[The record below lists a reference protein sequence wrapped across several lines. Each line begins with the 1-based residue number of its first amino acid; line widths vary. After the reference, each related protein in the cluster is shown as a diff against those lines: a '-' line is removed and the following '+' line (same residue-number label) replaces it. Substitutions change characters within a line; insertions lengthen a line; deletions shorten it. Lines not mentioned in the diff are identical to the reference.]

1 MSRQQRLTLVATILG
16 STVVFLD
23 ATVVNVALPAISDD
37 LDAGLA
43 GQQWVVEAYMLTMVS
58 LLLVGG
64 SLGDQ
69 FGRRRMFVAG
79 LVGFGATSALCAIA
93 PVGRVPGRRRGRCRG
108 SPGRC
113 WCPGS
118 LAIVAATFEGAA
130 RGKAVG
136 TWTAW
141 TGIATV
147 LGPAGGGAL
156 IGLLSWR
163 AIFWV
168 NLPLIAVT
176 VLLTLHAVEESRDP
190 DAFRGI
196 DWVGIGLSAAGLG
209 GPVFALIEQPTH
221 GWGDPLVWVPLI
233 GGIACFALFLLYEAR
248 ARHPMLDLGLFRIR
262 NFAVANLTTLAA
274 YAGLI
279 GGLFFVG
286 LYLQQVV
293 GYTPLE
299 AGLATT
305 PISILLFVL
314 SPRFGR
320 LASGTGPRL
329 PMTAGPI
336 VAGLGLLLMLR
347 VGADADYLDRRAAGD
362 PRLRPRPVGDGGA
375 ADRDRARLGRGT
387 PGRDRLRRQQRRL
400 AGGGAAGDRRARRG
414 DLGPLRL
421 RPRRQPRRGAARA
434 RRRRRRSSDAK
445 AQPLAVPEHRSACRR
460 PRRRGSRAAS
470 ADASTSA
477 FHLGVLIA
485 GLLMIPAASPP
496 ASGSRTPSGRRRA
509 DRRVRRPAEP
519 RIGCPPMAAPIIFSG
534 IQPTGRK
541 HLGNYIGAIRQYVEG
556 QDRGEPA
563 IFCIVDLHAIS
574 VAYDPAELRERL
586 YDTTAIL
593 LAAGL
598 DPERCIF
605 FRQSDVR
612 EHTELTWLLSAVTA
626 HGDLNRMTQF
636 KDKSARQ
643 RELVSAALFF
653 YPVLMA
659 ADVLAYRATEV
670 PVGDDQRQHVE
681 LMREIAR
688 RFNERFGE
696 TLVVPELRDPRGR
709 RPDHGPAGAGAED
722 VDHRRHRGRHRL
734 RPRRARR
741 RSARSSAAPSP
752 TPAARSPRRRTRPG
766 SPT

>member
-1 MSRQQRLTLVATILG
+1 VSRRQRLTLVATILG

-23 ATVVNVALPAISDD
+23 GTVVNVALPSISDN

-43 GQQWVVEAYMLTMVS
+43 GQQWVVEAYLLAMVS

-79 LVGFGATSALCAIA
+79 LLGFGATSALCAVAPSDEFLVGARALQGIA
-93 PVGRVPGRRRGRCRG
+93 GALLV
-108 SPGRC
+108 
-113 WCPGS
+113 PGS
-118 LAIVAATFEGAA
+118 LAIVAATFEGAE

-168 NLPLIAVT
+168 NLPLIAAT
-176 VLLTLHAVEESRDP
+176 VALTLHAVEESRDP

-196 DWVGIGLSAAGLG
+196 DWAGIVLSAAGLG

-221 GWGDPLVWVPLI
+221 GWSDPLVWVPLI

-305 PISILLFVL
+305 PISVLLFVL

-336 VAGLGLLLMLR
+336 VAGLGLLAMLR
-347 VGADADYLDRRAAGD
+347 VGTDADYLTDILPAILVFGLGLAATVAPLTATVLDSVEERRVGIASGVNNGVSRVAGLLAIAVLGAVISAHFGAVLDDNLGSAPLSPAAAKT
-362 PRLRPRPVGDGGA
+362 V
-375 ADRDRARLGRGT
+375 
-387 PGRDRLRRQQRRL
+387 
-400 AGGGAAGDRRARRG
+400 
-414 DLGPLRL
+414 
-421 RPRRQPRRGAARA
+421 
-434 RRRRRRSSDAK
+434 SEAK
-445 AQPLAVPEHRSACRR
+445 AQPLAVLGTKELPPAEAARVRSA
-460 PRRRGSRAAS
+460 A

-477 FHLGVLIA
+477 FHLGALIA
-485 GLLMIPAASPP
+485 AVLMILGGIASGFGIQDPRRKVDPISAEP
-496 ASGSRTPSGRRRA
+496 ASKQ
-509 DRRVRRPAEP
+509 PA
-519 RIGCPPMAAPIIFSG
+519 
-534 IQPTGRK
+534 
-541 HLGNYIGAIRQYVEG
+541 
-556 QDRGEPA
+556 
-563 IFCIVDLHAIS
+563 
-574 VAYDPAELRERL
+574 
-586 YDTTAIL
+586 
-593 LAAGL
+593 
-598 DPERCIF
+598 
-605 FRQSDVR
+605 
-612 EHTELTWLLSAVTA
+612 
-626 HGDLNRMTQF
+626 
-636 KDKSARQ
+636 
-643 RELVSAALFF
+643 
-653 YPVLMA
+653 
-659 ADVLAYRATEV
+659 
-670 PVGDDQRQHVE
+670 
-681 LMREIAR
+681 
-688 RFNERFGE
+688 
-696 TLVVPELRDPRGR
+696 
-709 RPDHGPAGAGAED
+709 
-722 VDHRRHRGRHRL
+722 
-734 RPRRARR
+734 
-741 RSARSSAAPSP
+741 
-752 TPAARSPRRRTRPG
+752 
-766 SPT
+766 